1 MKHRLLAL
9 TAAGALC
16 LSLCGFSGTG
26 AQPLP
31 DTVTVQGTG
40 IVEARPDQTEFTAG
54 VNVVKP
60 TAAEAV
66 AAGNEMAAGVRQALL
81 NAGVPEENIVT
92 DGLWLWEHYTY
103 TNYTSYRDG
112 YEYRVNFT
120 ITVPEGAEAGA
131 VLDAAIAGGATS
143 TGSLQQTIS
152 DAGAL
157 YTEALGAA
165 VESARKSAEQ
175 LAAASGRQ
183 VGKALYITES
193 GYGIAEERNNPDT
206 GGGYYAMEAEMDR
219 VTTPV
224 LPGLEQVEAQVE
236 IVFEL
241 V

>member
-9 TAAGALC
+9 AAAGALC
-16 LSLCGFSGTG
+16 LSLCGFSGT
-26 AQPLP
+26 QPLP
-31 DTVTVQGTG
+31 DTITVQGTG
-40 IVEARPDQTEFTAG
+40 IVEARPDQTKFTAG

-66 AAGNEMAAGVRQALL
+66 SAGSEMAAGVRQALMD
-81 NAGVPEENIVT
+81 AGVPEENIIT

-112 YEYRVNFT
+112 YEYRVSFT
-120 ITVPEGAEAGA
+120 VKVPEGTEAGA
-131 VLDAAIAGGATS
+131 VLDAAVAGGATS
-143 TGSLQQTIS
+143 TGSLTQTVS
-152 DAGAL
+152 DAGDL

-165 VESARKSAEQ
+165 VESARQSAEK
-175 LAAASGRQ
+175 LAAASGKT

-193 GYGIAEERNNPDT
+193 GYGVAEETERNNPDT
-206 GGGYYAMEAEMDR
+206 GGGYFASDSAQE
-219 VTTPV
+219 TTPI